1 MAVKFSQFDVAAQ
14 ISDIDYLVGY
24 KSTENVQ
31 IDVQLLNRTYDL
43 STVQSGSDADVNLVP
58 NTGTTDTVKLEAG
71 NNITL
76 TVTGNVINIEAAN
89 DAVSSVNAG
98 AGISV
103 DQTTGAVTV
112 TNDAPDQTVV
122 LTGGTGISTS
132 GTYPSFTITND
143 SPNANHTGD
152 VTGSGALTIA
162 DDVISYA
169 KLGTEFT
176 TTDAVTTDLA
186 FDDHQVFTKTMTG
199 NTTFTFSGA
208 NVGMVKDFIL
218 TGAYVPSFPAGT
230 KQVAG
235 TYDGAVSN
243 LIQIVAIADGDY
255 WLSVSQAQ

>member
-122 LTGGTGISTS
+122 LTGGTSISTS

-143 SPNANHTGD
+143 SPNATHTGD

-162 DDVISYA
+162 DDIISYA
-169 KLGTEFT
+169 KLGTEFKTSAALT
-176 TTDAVTTDLA
+176 TEVDFSTA
-186 FDDHQVFTKTMTG
+186 QVFTKTLTAA
-199 NTTFTFSGA
+199 TTLTFS
-208 NVGMVKDFIL
+208 NTSIGMVKDLVITGDFAL
-218 TGAYVPSFPAGT
+218 TLPAGT
-230 KQVAG
+230 TVAG
-235 TYDGAVSN
+235 VYDGTVSN
-243 LIQIVAIADGDY
+243 LIQIVVTGATEYWYSISKAI
-255 WLSVSQAQ
+255 